1 MATRDPV
8 ARRRQL
14 VEAAFDVLVE
24 RGVEETRIADIGR
37 RAGVAPSLV
46 TYYFPNKDD
55 LLLEATRFGIDRFF
69 TDRAAALARIEDP
82 LTRLENAIRWAL
94 PEGHRDGDWI
104 MLLQFWTRAIYRPS
118 LQTVA
123 AMFQTRARGMYVS
136 LIESGKASGRFT
148 PVSPSEAIASTL
160 IATIEGLSLRILLR
174 DPALDVLAMEALL
187 IDYARLA
194 VGIERVE
201 GVA

>member
-1 MATRDPV
+1 MAARDPV

-14 VEAAFDVLVE
+14 VQAAFDVLVE
-24 RGVEETRIADIGR
+24 RGVEDTRIVDIGR
-37 RAGVAPSLV
+37 RAGVAASLV
-46 TYYFPNKDD
+46 SYYFPNKDD

-82 LTRLENAIRWAL
+82 LDRLEHAIRWAL

-136 LIESGKASGRFT
+136 LVESGTASGRFR
-148 PVSPSEAIASTL
+148 PVSSSEAIASTL
-160 IATIEGLSLRILLR
+160 IAAIEGLSIRILLR
-174 DPALDVLAMEALL
+174 DPALDVPGMEALL

-201 GVA
+201 GAA